1 MSQKS
6 MSVPEISVVLC
17 TYNPREDYLL
27 RTLDGVRKQTLP
39 MEQWEFIVVDNA
51 SQPSLE
57 GRVDLSGLPQARIV
71 VEKEQGLSHARRR
84 GFQEAKGQLIVN
96 LDDDA
101 VLDPDYLEQMEKL
114 GQSHSFIG
122 VFGCQIRPEFEIP
135 PKWPIEEYYGASR
148 EVQKEIWSNDTHHYG
163 SSPWGVASVV
173 RKAVGLA
180 YADKLRK
187 DDRFS
192 IIGRKPGKL
201 LACEDDDIAM
211 TACEVGLG
219 KGVFPSLRVTHL
231 IPAKRM
237 TEEFHIQNAHGKG
250 YSATVLNYLR
260 FQAVPPTKGFLAKLN
275 RLYRLI
281 RMEPRRRRQ
290 EIAMDQGV
298 NDAIHDMKTW
308 GWLEEKH

>member
-1 MSQKS
+1 MSQAS
-6 MSVPEISVVLC
+6 MPVPEISVVLC

-27 RTLDGVRKQTLP
+27 RALDGVRKQTLP
-39 MEQWEFIVVDNA
+39 MERWEFIVVDNA
-51 SQPSLE
+51 SQPPLE
-57 GRVDLSGLPQARIV
+57 GRVDLSRLPQARIV
-71 VEKEQGLSHARRR
+71 VEKEPGLSHARRR

-101 VLDPDYLEQMEKL
+101 ILDPDYLEQVEKL
-114 GQSHSFIG
+114 ERNHSFIG
-122 VFGCQIRPEFEIP
+122 VFGCQIRPEFEIA
-135 PKWPIEEYYGASR
+135 PKWPIEEYNCAVR
-148 EVQKEIWSNDTHHYG
+148 NVQQEVWSNDMHHYG

-173 RKAVGLA
+173 RKEVGLA
-180 YADKLRK
+180 YVNKLQADN
-187 DDRFS
+187 RFS
-192 IIGRKPGKL
+192 LIGRKPGKL

-211 TACEVGLG
+211 TACEISLG

-237 TEEFHIQNAHGKG
+237 TEEFQIKNAHGKG

-260 FQAVPPTKGFLAKLN
+260 FQTVPSTRSFLAKLN
-275 RLYRLI
+275 RLYRLF

-290 EIAMDQGV
+290 EIATDHGV
-298 NDAIHDMKTW
+298 NDAIRDMKAW